1 MAGLQH
7 GRVAKQGRWLH
18 SAQTL
23 AVFMYILA
31 TAIHDSIY
39 AWCPQLHAY
48 DCPLFS
54 AECYMHLMHS
64 PLSVHRL
71 KSCKC
76 LVATVFKCEQ
86 LRGEGLGGRG
96 SKCRSYYIR
105 YRFYGYLSFTE
116 DIQLSRIYIKRE
128 VRILYGLPV
137 IQIYSCATVTIP

>member
-7 GRVAKQGRWLH
+7 GRLAEHGRWLH

-39 AWCPQLHAY
+39 ACSMHMTAHCSQQNVII
-48 DCPLFS
+48 F
-54 AECYMHLMHS
+54 MHLMHS
-64 PLSVHRL
+64 LLSVHRL

-86 LRGEGLGGRG
+86 LRGEGLGGR
-96 SKCRSYYIR
+96 
-105 YRFYGYLSFTE
+105 
-116 DIQLSRIYIKRE
+116 
-128 VRILYGLPV
+128 
-137 IQIYSCATVTIP
+137 